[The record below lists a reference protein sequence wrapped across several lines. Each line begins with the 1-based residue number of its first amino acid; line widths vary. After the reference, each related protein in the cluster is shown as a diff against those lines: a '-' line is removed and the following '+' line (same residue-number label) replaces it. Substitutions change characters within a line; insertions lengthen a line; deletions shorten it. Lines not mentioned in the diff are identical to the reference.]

1 MFSRSR
7 ALIQYGFRYKIG
19 HLSYT
24 TSLVKINEDRTL
36 ENSTR
41 YNEIARY
48 YMLYRIPQQPRF
60 GDKLL

>member
-48 YMLYRIPQQPRF
+48 YMLYRIPQ
-60 GDKLL
+60 